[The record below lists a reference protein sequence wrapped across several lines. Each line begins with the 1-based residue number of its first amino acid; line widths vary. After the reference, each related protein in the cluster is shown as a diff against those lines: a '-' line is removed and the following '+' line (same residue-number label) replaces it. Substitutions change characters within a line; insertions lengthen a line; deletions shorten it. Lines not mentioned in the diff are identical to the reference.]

1 MKASAKLVGIAL
13 AVAIVALAVYGYAAM
28 IQVQGVDKL
37 GAGQGAVNA
46 PPDVTDVKWILKADD
61 QTYVDKVELTFSAE
75 LSAGSDVYV
84 QLRNDQDAII
94 SRGHTNLSEAAK
106 VVTVDVEDV
115 QASQVYK
122 IDVTVIEPV
131 P

>member
-84 QLRNDQDAII
+84 QLRNDQDVII